1 MRCRLL
7 RHLADRALLNNLT
20 TIVSQDLIT
29 TVRMLTHVAEVCVR
43 KLYAQAGY
51 PSMYKYCVHELH
63 MSEDVAYKRVK
74 AALAGSRFPEIY
86 DAIADGRLH
95 LTAVSLLAPH
105 LSPATLESLLSAAT
119 HKTTAQVG
127 VLIAER
133 FPKPDLPTLVRA
145 IVGPAASDRLS
156 LNSAVPSTASDAAS
170 PMEPLVSKPVDSSDA
185 PTTMTSM
192 VPVVSPVLPRTA
204 VAPSSPGRFTL
215 QLTMSQETHDLLREA
230 QALLGHSVPSGDV
243 EAVLQRALRE
253 MVKQLKRQKCAETAQ
268 PRPQRGASSSS
279 RDRQIP
285 AAVRRTVW
293 KRDGGRCTFVSDT
306 GRRCE
311 ERARVEYD
319 HVVPL
324 ARGGSSTTNNLR
336 LRCRT
341 HNQYTAECAF
351 GSEFMNAKRE
361 QARCSTTPEASAL
374 T

>member
-1 MRCRLL
+1 MRCRPLK
-7 RHLADRALLNNLT
+7 HLADCSLLNDLT
-20 TIVSQDLIT
+20 TIVSQDLTT
-29 TVRMLTHVAEVCVR
+29 TVRMLTYIAEVCVR

-74 AALAGSRFPEIY
+74 AALAGLRFHEIH

-95 LTAVSLLAPH
+95 LTAVSLLEPH
-105 LSPATLESLLSAAT
+105 LSPDTLESLLSAAT
-119 HKTTAQVG
+119 HKTTAQVR

-145 IVGPAASDRLS
+145 IVGPAAGDRLGLS
-156 LNSAVPSTASDAAS
+156 SAVPSIASDSAS
-170 PMEPLVSKPVDSSDA
+170 QKEPLVSKPVDLSNAASSTA
-185 PTTMTSM
+185 ST
-192 VPVVSPVLPRTA
+192 VPVVSPVLPRAA

-230 QALLGHSVPSGDV
+230 QALLGHIVPSGDV
-243 EAVLQRALRE
+243 EAVLKRALRE
-253 MVKQLKRQKCAETAQ
+253 MVKQLRKQKCAETAQ
-268 PRPQRGASSSS
+268 PRTERGGSSTTSA
-279 RDRQIP
+279 RQIP

-306 GRRCE
+306 GRRCD

-324 ARGGSSTTNNLR
+324 SRGGSSTTNNLR

-341 HNQYTAECAF
+341 HNQYTAECVF
-351 GSEFMNAKRE
+351 GSEFIKAKRE
-361 QARCSTTPEASAL
+361 QARRVTTPAASGPA
-374 T
+374 